1 MRSLSITRL
10 VRANAALAVFA
21 IVGLSFFL
29 ILNLTRVQQ
38 QFGTVVDRNVQLLT
52 AISDLRYYTVTYRRF
67 ALDYGLTDDVDEHR
81 TIMQTIEFNDQAVKQ
96 ALQRMEQLA
105 DLPDIQA
112 SVSDFERQIETYQVM
127 QQHYTDLI
135 DQNRIEEARRQM
147 LGPMLAPFNKIVEGL
162 TQFQHQLEQDATRMK
177 NEKQAQ
183 IERVIR
189 GSVGAAALVVLA
201 LLASGYLTAKRVLR
215 PLARLK
221 AHMSIVGQ
229 GQLES
234 RLSLTQFK
242 HDEFGE
248 AAQAFIHMQENLTTL
263 ILSVKESVHSL
274 DLASEELAAKVAHT
288 QQSVDEQKYEI
299 QKIVSSVADLSGNT
313 QHIDQVTHKASY
325 KSEETQQQAQL
336 GEQSIVHSIERT
348 EHLSQ
353 LLDQT
358 GQVINGL
365 YQRSSDISLISEVI
379 GNITKQTNLLALNA
393 AIEAARAGEAGRGFA
408 VVADHVREL
417 AQQTQQSIE
426 EIGGVIENL
435 QAQASDAQGFMKQC
449 QIEIGES
456 LQQVKEAGAAYHQ
469 IVGAAQ
475 AIAKLDG
482 QIAQLAQTQ
491 QQLSMHVSESV
502 NTIEGSSLNIEHIAS
517 ETTQTYHLVQQ
528 QTEHLK
534 QYIGTFTV

>member
-299 QKIVSSVADLSGNT
+299 QKIVSSVADL
-313 QHIDQVTHKASY
+313 
-325 KSEETQQQAQL
+325 
-336 GEQSIVHSIERT
+336 
-348 EHLSQ
+348 
-353 LLDQT
+353 
-358 GQVINGL
+358 
-365 YQRSSDISLISEVI
+365 
-379 GNITKQTNLLALNA
+379 
-393 AIEAARAGEAGRGFA
+393 
-408 VVADHVREL
+408 
-417 AQQTQQSIE
+417 
-426 EIGGVIENL
+426 
-435 QAQASDAQGFMKQC
+435 
-449 QIEIGES
+449 
-456 LQQVKEAGAAYHQ
+456 
-469 IVGAAQ
+469 
-475 AIAKLDG
+475 
-482 QIAQLAQTQ
+482 
-491 QQLSMHVSESV
+491 
-502 NTIEGSSLNIEHIAS
+502 
-517 ETTQTYHLVQQ
+517 
-528 QTEHLK
+528 
-534 QYIGTFTV
+534 